1 LENIGLAESQYALEL
16 KGVTKQFG
24 GLTAVNDVTIR
35 LEPGER
41 RGILGPNG
49 AGKTTLFHLITGVL
63 PLTSG
68 EVRMYGEDVSEWNT
82 HRRVALGMA
91 RTFQITS
98 LFPKLSVQDN
108 VVLAVLGLRKIKMV
122 MFKPLSSYPEIFEK
136 TEKLLTE
143 AGFWELRDTEVG
155 NLSHGEQR
163 QLEIV
168 LALAS
173 DPKVILLDEPSAGL
187 ATGES
192 REMATFLKSLDPN
205 IAILIIE
212 HDLDVIFEVASHI
225 SVLHYGELLT
235 DGPADQ
241 IRNDPQVREIYL
253 GQG

>member
-1 LENIGLAESQYALEL
+1 MAETEAWLEL
-16 KGVTKQFG
+16 SGVTKQFG
-24 GLTAVNDVTIR
+24 GLTAVEDVALR
-35 LEPGER
+35 LGPGDR

-63 PLTSG
+63 PVTSG
-68 EVRMYGEDVSEWNT
+68 QIRLFGQDVTTWTT
-82 HRRVALGMA
+82 HKRVALGMS

-98 LFPKLSVQDN
+98 LFPKLSVMDN
-108 VVLAVLGLRKIKMV
+108 VLLAVQGLRKMKMV
-122 MFKPLSSYPEIFEK
+122 MFRPLSSFKEVYEK
-136 TEKLLTE
+136 TEALLTQ
-143 AGFWELRDTEVG
+143 AGFWEVREHEVR

-173 DPKVILLDEPSAGL
+173 DPKVLLLDEPSAGL

-192 REMATFLKSLDPN
+192 HEMAQFLKSLDPS

-225 SVLHYGELLT
+225 SVLHYGKILT
-235 DGPADQ
+235 EGPANEIRTDQ
-241 IRNDPQVREIYL
+241 QVKEIYL

>member
-1 LENIGLAESQYALEL
+1 MAETEAWLEL
-16 KGVTKQFG
+16 NGVTKQFG
-24 GLTAVNDVTIR
+24 GLTAVEDVVLR
-35 LEPGER
+35 LGPGDR

-63 PLTSG
+63 PVTSG
-68 EVRMYGEDVSEWNT
+68 QVRLFGQDVTAWTT
-82 HRRVALGMA
+82 HKRVALGLA

-98 LFPKLSVQDN
+98 LFPKLSVMDN
-108 VVLAVLGLRKIKMV
+108 VILAVQGLRKMKMV
-122 MFKPLSSYPEIFEK
+122 MFRPLSSFPEVYEK
-136 TEKLLTE
+136 AEMLLTE
-143 AGFWELRDTEVG
+143 AGFWEIRDHEVR

-192 REMATFLKSLDPN
+192 REMAKFLKSLDPK

-225 SVLHYGELLT
+225 SVLHYGKVLT
-235 DGPADQ
+235 EGPADE
-241 IRNDPQVREIYL
+241 IRTDQQVKEIYL

>member
-1 LENIGLAESQYALEL
+1 
-16 KGVTKQFG
+16 
-24 GLTAVNDVTIR
+24 
-35 LEPGER
+35 
-41 RGILGPNG
+41 
-49 AGKTTLFHLITGVL
+49 
-63 PLTSG
+63 
-68 EVRMYGEDVSEWNT
+68 MYGEDVSEWNT

>member
-1 LENIGLAESQYALEL
+1 MAESQYALEL

>member
-1 LENIGLAESQYALEL
+1 MENTGLAETETALEL
-16 KGVTKQFG
+16 KSVTKQFG
-24 GLTAVNDVTIR
+24 GLMAVNDVTLR
-35 LEPGER
+35 LGQGER

-68 EVRMYGEDVSEWNT
+68 EVLMYGQDVSDWKT
-82 HRRVALGMA
+82 HRRVAMGMA

-98 LFPKLSVQDN
+98 LFPRLSVMDN
-108 VVLAVLGLRKIKMV
+108 VILAVQGLRKMKMV
-122 MFKPLSSYPEIFEK
+122 MWRPLSSFTEVFEK
-136 TEKLLTE
+136 TEQLLTQ
-143 AGFWELRDTEVG
+143 AGFWELKDTEVR

-173 DPKVILLDEPSAGL
+173 DPKVLLLDEPSAGL

-192 REMATFLKSLDPN
+192 REMADFLKSLDPN
-205 IAILIIE
+205 ISILIIE

-241 IRNDPQVREIYL
+241 IRNDPRVQEIYL
-253 GQG
+253 GKG

>member
-1 LENIGLAESQYALEL
+1 MENTGLADSQYALEL

-24 GLTAVNDVTIR
+24 GLTAVSDVTFR

-68 EVRMYGEDVSEWNT
+68 EVRMFGENVSEWTT

-108 VVLAVLGLRKIKMV
+108 VVLAVLGLRKMKMV
-122 MFKPLSSYPEIFEK
+122 MFKPLSSYPEVFEK
-136 TEKLLTE
+136 TEKLLTQ
-143 AGFWELRDTEVG
+143 AGFWALRDTEVR

-173 DPKVILLDEPSAGL
+173 DPKVLLLDEPSAGL

-192 REMATFLKSLDPN
+192 HEMAAFLKSLDPE

>member
-1 LENIGLAESQYALEL
+1 LAESQYALEL

>member
-1 LENIGLAESQYALEL
+1 MESTGLAESQYALEL
-16 KGVTKQFG
+16 KGVTKKFD
-24 GLTAVNDVTIR
+24 GLTAVSDVTFR

-68 EVRMYGEDVSEWNT
+68 EVLMYGEDVSEWTT
-82 HRRVALGMA
+82 HRRVAMGMA

-122 MFKPLSSYPEIFEK
+122 MFKPLSSYPEVFEK
-136 TEKLLTE
+136 AEKLLTQ
-143 AGFWELRDTEVG
+143 AGFWELRDTVVS

-192 REMATFLKSLDPN
+192 HEMAAFLKSLDPK

-212 HDLDVIFEVASHI
+212 HDLDVIFEVATHI

-235 DGPADQ
+235 DGPAEQ

>member
-1 LENIGLAESQYALEL
+1 MENTGLADSQYALEL
-16 KGVTKQFG
+16 NGVTKQFG
-24 GLTAVNDVTIR
+24 GLTAVSDVTLV

-49 AGKTTLFHLITGVL
+49 AGKTTLLKLIPGVL

-68 EVRMYGEDVSEWNT
+68 EVRMFGEDVSEWTT

-98 LFPKLSVQDN
+98 LFPKLSVMDN
-108 VVLAVLGLRKIKMV
+108 VVLAVLGLRKMKMV
-122 MFKPLSSYPEIFEK
+122 MFKPLSSYPEVFEK
-136 TEKLLTE
+136 TEKLLTQ
-143 AGFWELRDTEVG
+143 AGFWELRDTEVR

-192 REMATFLKSLDPN
+192 HEMAAFLKSLDPN

>member
-1 LENIGLAESQYALEL
+1 MAESQYALEL

-68 EVRMYGEDVSEWNT
+68 EVRMYGEDVSERNT

-143 AGFWELRDTEVG
+143 AGFWELRDTEGG

-173 DPKVILLDEPSAGL
+173 DPKVILLDVCS
-187 ATGES
+187 
-192 REMATFLKSLDPN
+192 
-205 IAILIIE
+205 
-212 HDLDVIFEVASHI
+212 
-225 SVLHYGELLT
+225 
-235 DGPADQ
+235 
-241 IRNDPQVREIYL
+241 
-253 GQG
+253 

>member
-1 LENIGLAESQYALEL
+1 MAEEEFWLEL
-16 KGVTKQFG
+16 DSITKQFG
-24 GLTAVNDVTIR
+24 GLTAVDDVSLR
-35 LEPGER
+35 LGPGDR

-68 EVRMYGEDVSEWNT
+68 RIMLFGNDVSDWAT
-82 HRRVALGMA
+82 HRRVALGIS

-98 LFPKLSVQDN
+98 LFPKMSVMDN
-108 VVLAVLGLRKIKMV
+108 VVLAVQGLRKMKMV
-122 MFKPLSSYPEIFEK
+122 MFKPLSRFREVHEK
-136 TEKLLTE
+136 TEELLTE
-143 AGFWELRDTEVG
+143 AGFWDKRDQEVR

-173 DPKVILLDEPSAGL
+173 DPRVLLLDEPTAGL

-192 REMATFLKSLDPN
+192 REMAEFLKSLDPN

-225 SVLHYGELLT
+225 SVLHYGKLLT
-235 DGPADQ
+235 EGPAEE
-241 IRNDPQVREIYL
+241 IRNDPRVQEIYL
-253 GQG
+253 GKG

>member
-1 LENIGLAESQYALEL
+1 MAETETALEL
-16 KGVTKQFG
+16 KSVTKQFG
-24 GLTAVNDVTIR
+24 GLMAVNDITLR
-35 LEPGER
+35 LGQGER

-68 EVRMYGEDVSEWNT
+68 EVLMYGQDVSDWKT
-82 HRRVALGMA
+82 HRRVAMGMA

-98 LFPKLSVQDN
+98 LFPRLSVMDN
-108 VVLAVLGLRKIKMV
+108 VILAVQGLRKMKMV
-122 MFKPLSSYPEIFEK
+122 MWRPLSSFTEVFEK
-136 TEKLLTE
+136 TEQLLTQ
-143 AGFWELRDTEVG
+143 AGFWELKDTEVR

-173 DPKVILLDEPSAGL
+173 DPKVLLLDEPSAGL

-192 REMATFLKSLDPN
+192 REMADFLKSLDPN
-205 IAILIIE
+205 ISILIIE

-241 IRNDPQVREIYL
+241 IRNDPRVQEIYL
-253 GQG
+253 GKG

>member
-1 LENIGLAESQYALEL
+1 MAETETALEL
-16 KGVTKQFG
+16 KNVTKQFG
-24 GLTAVNDVTIR
+24 GLMAVNDVTLR
-35 LEPGER
+35 LGQGER

-68 EVRMYGEDVSEWNT
+68 EVLMYGQDVSDWKT
-82 HRRVALGMA
+82 HRRVAMGMA

-98 LFPKLSVQDN
+98 LFPRLSVMDN
-108 VVLAVLGLRKIKMV
+108 VILAVQGLRKMKMV
-122 MFKPLSSYPEIFEK
+122 MWRPLSSFTEVFEK
-136 TEKLLTE
+136 TEQLLTQ
-143 AGFWELRDTEVG
+143 AGFWELKDTEVR

-173 DPKVILLDEPSAGL
+173 DPKVLLLDEPSAGL

-192 REMATFLKSLDPN
+192 REMADFLKSLDPN
-205 IAILIIE
+205 ISILIIE

-241 IRNDPQVREIYL
+241 IRNDPRVQEIYL
-253 GQG
+253 GKG

>member
-1 LENIGLAESQYALEL
+1 MADSQYALEL
-16 KGVTKQFG
+16 NGVTKQFG
-24 GLTAVNDVTIR
+24 GLTAVSDVTLR

-68 EVRMYGEDVSEWNT
+68 EVRMFGEDVSEWTT

-98 LFPKLSVQDN
+98 LFPKLSVMDN
-108 VVLAVLGLRKIKMV
+108 VVLAVLGLRKMKMV
-122 MFKPLSSYPEIFEK
+122 MFKPLSSYPEVFEK
-136 TEKLLTE
+136 TEKLLTQ
-143 AGFWELRDTEVG
+143 AGFWELRDTEVR

-192 REMATFLKSLDPN
+192 HEMAAFLKSLDPN

>member
-1 LENIGLAESQYALEL
+1 MAEEEFWLDL
-16 KGVTKQFG
+16 DGITKQFG
-24 GLTAVNDVTIR
+24 GLTAVDNVSLR
-35 LEPGER
+35 LGPGDR

-68 EVRMYGEDVSEWNT
+68 RVMMFGNDVSGWAT
-82 HRRVALGMA
+82 HRRVALGIS

-98 LFPKLSVQDN
+98 LFPKMSVRDN
-108 VVLAVLGLRKIKMV
+108 VVLAVQGLRKMKMV
-122 MFKPLSSYPEIFEK
+122 MFKPLSSFSEVHEK

-143 AGFWELRDTEVG
+143 AGFWDQRDLEVR

-173 DPKVILLDEPSAGL
+173 DPKVLLLDEPTAGL

-192 REMATFLKSLDPN
+192 HEMAEFLKSLDPN

-212 HDLDVIFEVASHI
+212 HDMDVIFEVASHI
-225 SVLHYGELLT
+225 SVLHYGKLLT
-235 DGPADQ
+235 EGPADD
-241 IRNDPQVREIYL
+241 IRNDPQVQEIYL
-253 GQG
+253 GKG

>member
-1 LENIGLAESQYALEL
+1 MTNAQPGLEL
-16 KGVTKQFG
+16 ASVTKHFG
-24 GLTAVNDVTIR
+24 GLRAVQDVN
-35 LEPGER
+35 LCLGAGER

-68 EVRMYGEDVSEWNT
+68 HIRLFGQDVSSWPT

-98 LFPKLSVQDN
+98 LFPKLTVLDN
-108 VVLAVLGLRKIKMV
+108 VLLAAQGLRKMKMV
-122 MFKPLSSYPEIFEK
+122 MLRPLFRYRDVYEK
-136 TEKLLTE
+136 AEKLLTDVH
-143 AGFWELRDTEVG
+143 FWHLRDQEVR

-173 DPKVILLDEPSAGL
+173 DPKVLLLDEPSAGL

-192 REMATFLKSLDPN
+192 REMANFLKSLDPG

-212 HDLDVIFEVASHI
+212 HDLDVIFEVVSHI
-225 SVLHYGELLT
+225 SVLHYGEILAE
-235 DGPADQ
+235 GASAD
-241 IRNDPQVREIYL
+241 IRNNPQVQEIYL
-253 GQG
+253 GKAE

>member
-1 LENIGLAESQYALEL
+1 MENTGLADSQYALEL
-16 KGVTKQFG
+16 NGVTKQFG
-24 GLTAVNDVTIR
+24 GLTAVSDVTLR

-68 EVRMYGEDVSEWNT
+68 EVRMFGEDVSEWTT

-98 LFPKLSVQDN
+98 LFPKLSVMDN
-108 VVLAVLGLRKIKMV
+108 VVLAVLGLRKMKMV
-122 MFKPLSSYPEIFEK
+122 MFKPLSSYPEVFEK
-136 TEKLLTE
+136 TEKLLTQ
-143 AGFWELRDTEVG
+143 AGFWELRDTEVR

-192 REMATFLKSLDPN
+192 HEMAAFLKSLDPN